1 MVRMVV
7 IERWWLEWL
16 ELLCGVVVVR
26 ERWIR
31 REIVVRMERDGG

>member
-1 MVRMVV
+1 MDWNG
-7 IERWWLEWL
+7 ERWWLEWL

-31 REIVVRMERDGG
+31 REMVVRKRDK